1 MILWWRN
8 KKPLQNDLAQCEK
21 ILQICDNSAVKTGAP
36 NIGSVRQGYYK
47 ACSSETEFVEDIS
60 LYIVTERALKR
71 GELPSIDGLVAFVAA
86 AEHGSFTRAADQ
98 LNLSQGAISRQVRDI
113 EIHLGVRLFERV
125 RQRIMLTDAGRLYL
139 PQVKKLLRDLADAG
153 SSVQSLSSNTSL
165 NIVALPTF
173 AGFWLVP
180 RLSLFQKQNP
190 AITIHVTTW
199 QPPIDYSHAPFDA
212 AVLHT
217 ESYWPGTISYHLF
230 DEDMVVVANP
240 TLQAGQAIKAA
251 ADVTKF
257 TLLHNVSGPRR
268 WIEWMS
274 EARAEIDCPLHGHT
288 YQNYAMVVQAAAA
301 GVGLALLPRYLVE
314 DGVAAKQ
321 LEIVANGFAA
331 LKTSYHLI
339 LPETRV
345 SSYAVESFAKW
356 LIAEAQAFKTT
367 NGRRADGNPLP
378 RRTNGKQKLAIESP
392 SLANFRADA

>member
-1 MILWWRN
+1 
-8 KKPLQNDLAQCEK
+8 
-21 ILQICDNSAVKTGAP
+21 
-36 NIGSVRQGYYK
+36 
-47 ACSSETEFVEDIS
+47 
-60 LYIVTERALKR
+60 LKR

-113 EIHLGVRLFERV
+113 EIHMGVRLFERV
-125 RQRIMLTDAGRLYL
+125 RQRIVLTDAGRLYL
-139 PQVKKLLRDLADAG
+139 PQVKKVLRDLADAG

-180 RLSLFQKQNP
+180 RLSHFQKQNP

-240 TLQAGQAIKAA
+240 NLRAGQAIRAA
-251 ADVTKF
+251 ADITKF
-257 TLLHNVSGPRR
+257 TLLHNIAGPSR
-268 WIEWMS
+268 WIEWMG
-274 EARAEIDCPLHGHT
+274 EAGAEIDCPLHGHT

-301 GVGLALLPRYLVE
+301 GVGLALLPRFLVE
-314 DGVAAKQ
+314 DGVAAKR
-321 LEIVANGFAA
+321 LEIVANGFAN

-367 NGRRADGNPLP
+367 NGRVADGNPSP

-392 SLANFRADA
+392 SLANIRADS